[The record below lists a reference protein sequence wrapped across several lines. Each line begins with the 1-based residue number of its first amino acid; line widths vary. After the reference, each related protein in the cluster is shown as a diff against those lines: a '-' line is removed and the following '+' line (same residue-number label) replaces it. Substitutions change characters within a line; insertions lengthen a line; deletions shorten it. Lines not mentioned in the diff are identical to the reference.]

1 MYWLISLSVVRA
13 GFSNLGSDQMFA
25 VYYSTWQHLMKLCGL
40 ETKMI
45 HLLQWVQTWIQW
57 GCCGS
62 SRLSLP
68 KNMNQSWR
76 SSEGRTIPNSLCR
89 SDQQHQFSW
98 VWVQLRF
105 QHHCKCYKCLN
116 KGKSLE
122 LFMCY
127 YLEVSVR
134 HGRCWTLCVGEW
146 HRGACLRAGI
156 AMVIS
161 YCWEL
166 FLIPSVL
173 ADSHHLSSSG
183 SWQQHLA
190 DCTGVDWCGGW
201 LTNDAAVL
209 SLFDHYSRV
218 LLWQRY
224 ENKQWDG
231 MTGTAINECFHY
243 WLIH

>member
-1 MYWLISLSVVRA
+1 MCGQGRVFKPGVW
-13 GFSNLGSDQMFA
+13 SN
-25 VYYSTWQHLMKLCGL
+25 VCSTAQHLATLD
-40 ETKMI
+40 EV
-45 HLLQWVQTWIQW
+45 VQSWNKEDPPAAVSPDLNPVW
-57 GCCGS
+57 MLRS
-62 SRLSLP
+62 DLMRAAN
-68 KNMNQSWR
+68 NMNQSWR
-76 SSEGRTIPNSLCR
+76 SSEGRTVPNSLCR

-98 VWVQLRF
+98 VWIHLRF
-105 QHHCKCYKCLN
+105 QHHCKCSKCLN
-116 KGKSLE
+116 KSKSIQ

-127 YLEVSVR
+127 HLEVSVR
-134 HGRCWTLCVGEW
+134 HGCCWTLCVGEW
-146 HRGACLRAGI
+146 HWGACLRAGI

-190 DCTGVDWCGGW
+190 DCTGVDRCGGW

-224 ENKQWDG
+224 ENKQWDS
-231 MTGTAINECFHY
+231 MTGAAINECFHY
-243 WLIH
+243 WLSH